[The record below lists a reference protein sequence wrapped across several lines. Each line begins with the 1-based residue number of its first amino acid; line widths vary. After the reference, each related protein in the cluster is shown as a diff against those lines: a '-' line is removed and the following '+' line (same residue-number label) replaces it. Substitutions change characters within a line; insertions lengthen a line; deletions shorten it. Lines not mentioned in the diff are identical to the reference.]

1 MFALSYRWWDIHGG
15 QATSSRKLLKPPTFS
30 TRNSWEKWITM
41 ILTNTFAW
49 PLLGGNEVITRC
61 PGGTDCFILF
71 LHSFVNLVG
80 VDSFGNE
87 GPKTSWFG
95 EHGFGMTGYLS
106 VCAKGLQKYI
116 YSSSFSCVFVFL
128 LIKLL
133 YWWSKSKLIFL

>member
-61 PGGTDCFILF
+61 PGGLIVL
-71 LHSFVNLVG
+71 
-80 VDSFGNE
+80 
-87 GPKTSWFG
+87 
-95 EHGFGMTGYLS
+95 
-106 VCAKGLQKYI
+106 
-116 YSSSFSCVFVFL
+116 SFSCILLLIWLVWIVLGMRAPKLVDLENMVLGWLGICLSVQKVFKSIYILQVLVVFL
-128 LIKLL
+128 FFSLL
-133 YWWSKSKLIFL
+133 SFYIGDQSLS